1 MKRKFLL
8 PFMAL
13 GLGALVVYSCGKDK
27 PVSSESTEVATT
39 KDGTAYVVDTANSK
53 IEWKGFKVFKS
64 EHTNHFGTIKFV
76 NGELTA
82 KDGVLES
89 GKFTANMNSLQN
101 VDIADPTGKGKLEGH
116 LKSAD
121 FFDVAKF
128 PEASF
133 EITKVTPSTSGDFNT
148 ILDGNLV
155 IKGVS
160 KSVQL
165 NANTAVTDS
174 QVTIATEPKEI
185 NREEFGVK
193 FQSPAENGVIKNE
206 VELQILIKA
215 SVK

>member
-8 PFMAL
+8 PIVAL
-13 GLGALVVYSCGKDK
+13 GLGAVVMYSCGKDK
-27 PVSSESTEVATT
+27 PVTSESTEVGTAR
-39 KDGTAYVVDTANSK
+39 DGTAYVVDTANSK

-76 NGELTA
+76 SGELTA
-82 KDGVLES
+82 KDGKLES

-101 VDIADPTGKGKLEGH
+101 VDMTDPVGKGKLEGH

-128 PEASF
+128 PEATF
-133 EITKVTPSTSGDFNT
+133 EITKVTPSASGDFNT

-155 IKGVS
+155 IKGIS
-160 KSVQL
+160 KPVQL
-165 NANTAVTDS
+165 NANTAVTDN

-185 NREEFGVK
+185 NREDFGVK

-215 SVK
+215 TLK